1 MKEPKSWFRNR
12 SGQNEWD
19 QIFLGR
25 AIPAYL
31 DSKKP
36 FKASLIDR
44 DAKAFE
50 NWLVIHCQNTTPPLD
65 EKKRRSGFTNNFPHY
80 RGMKWGFTLEANR
93 VPFSKNIFTE
103 WAADVASLQGQEVLP
118 TLPKML
124 LLHSK
129 HKTNSIL
136 VSGTPLLTPC
146 MYVLTTSLKD
156 G

>member
-1 MKEPKSWFRNR
+1 MPRPLKIGSSFIAKTQHLLLMKRN
-12 SGQNEWD
+12 GD
-19 QIFLGR
+19 
-25 AIPAYL
+25 
-31 DSKKP
+31 
-36 FKASLIDR
+36 
-44 DAKAFE
+44 
-50 NWLVIHCQNTTPPLD
+50 LVLL
-65 EKKRRSGFTNNFPHY
+65 NNFLRY

-93 VPFSKNIFTE
+93 VPFSKNIFTK